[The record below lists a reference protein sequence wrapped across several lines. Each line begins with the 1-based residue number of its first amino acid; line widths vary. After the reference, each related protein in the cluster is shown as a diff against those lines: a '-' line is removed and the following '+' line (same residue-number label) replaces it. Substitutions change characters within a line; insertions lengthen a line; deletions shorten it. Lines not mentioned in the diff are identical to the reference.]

1 MSDSQNLFEYL
12 NLSPNERLGHGG
24 EAIVYAMDGE
34 RVARVYHPGT
44 DAANVRARAAL
55 LDELAANA
63 HRVPFAIP
71 TVLETVTHVDR
82 IVTIER
88 RLPGRPVNELLAE
101 VTGERRAA
109 LIRSHLDAAARIGDL
124 RVERPWVGE
133 LVGKHAIHTATFADY
148 LAQRAEVSLSTARD
162 VFGHIDARALADA
175 WPEPADFTLVH
186 LDAFAGNMLGE
197 GETITAVLDFGVV
210 AIRGDRRLDPLTAA
224 AYLNPWIT
232 PTATDEDRAVA
243 AAWVAEQ
250 GLADLYEPARRWIAA
265 FWSFARDDA
274 ALFEWC
280 QTVLSKT

>member
-1 MSDSQNLFEYL
+1 MPMAEPSNLFDYL
-12 NLSPNERLGHGG
+12 GIGAEQCLGRGG

-44 DAANVRARAAL
+44 DPANVYARAAL
-55 LDELAANA
+55 LDELAGNA
-63 HRVPFAIP
+63 YRVPFAIP
-71 TVLETVTHVDR
+71 AVLETVTYADR

-101 VTGERRAA
+101 ATGETRAA

-124 RVERPWVGE
+124 RVERPWAGE

-148 LAQRAEVSLSTARD
+148 LAQRAEVSLSAARD
-162 VFGHIDARALADA
+162 LFGHVDARALADD

-186 LDAFAGNMLGE
+186 LDAFTGNMLGE
-197 GETITAVLDFGVV
+197 GDTITAVLDFGVV
-210 AIRGDRRLDPLTAA
+210 AICGDRRLDPLTAA

-250 GLADLYEPARRWIAA
+250 GLAHLYEPARRWIAA

-280 QTVLSKT
+280 KTVLS